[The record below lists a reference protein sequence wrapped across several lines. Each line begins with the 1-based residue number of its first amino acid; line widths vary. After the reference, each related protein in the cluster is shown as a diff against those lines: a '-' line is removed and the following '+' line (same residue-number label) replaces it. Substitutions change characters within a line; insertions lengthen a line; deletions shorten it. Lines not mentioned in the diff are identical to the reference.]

1 LSELVDSITTE
12 IVSPNCGLLGN
23 ICTSKAFAGKL
34 KAMGTAAIMPMNIL
48 AGLIIEN
55 TENLFSRLIVLG
67 MVFISLINRFLEAV
81 SKRTNLL

>member
-1 LSELVDSITTE
+1 
-12 IVSPNCGLLGN
+12 
-23 ICTSKAFAGKL
+23 
-34 KAMGTAAIMPMNIL
+34 
-48 AGLIIEN
+48 LIIEN